1 MRPAVPYFRYHSS
14 DSPDELIRKYKI
26 RFNEE
31 DRKILADGIDGS
43 FAIYPYGLDKDILP
57 EYSLG
62 TISQSEDHVIL
73 DGVIYD
79 GSERENGQMEICDQ
93 VPGMK
98 GKNTAIEGKFAP
110 MLVPWSILTPEYDR
124 INPDTGN
131 IETLQAWGSGAG
143 LIILHLP
150 RKILKI
156 PILIQGCGSKRST
169 VKQGKI

>member
-1 MRPAVPYFRYHSS
+1 MG
-14 DSPDELIRKYKI
+14 LIKI
-26 RFNEE
+26 FW
-31 DRKILADGIDGS
+31 
-43 FAIYPYGLDKDILP
+43 P
-57 EYSLG
+57 EYSTG

-98 GKNTAIEGKFAP
+98 GKKVLPFEGKFAP

-131 IETLQAWGSGAG
+131 IETLQPGGSGAG
-143 LIILHLP
+143 FNYIAFAQEDFENTYFNSRLRIE
-150 RKILKI
+150 KID
-156 PILIQGCGSKRST
+156 SENR
-169 VKQGKI
+169 GKSDP

>member
-1 MRPAVPYFRYHSS
+1 MNWSANTS
-14 DSPDELIRKYKI
+14 I

-57 EYSLG
+57 EYSTG

-98 GKNTAIEGKFAP
+98 GKNTAIEGKLRRCWYRGASWHRN
-110 MLVPWSILTPEYDR
+110 MTESTR
-124 INPDTGN
+124 IRGN
-131 IETLQAWGSGAG
+131 IETLQPGG
-143 LIILHLP
+143 
-150 RKILKI
+150 
-156 PILIQGCGSKRST
+156 KRCR
-169 VKQGKI
+169 I